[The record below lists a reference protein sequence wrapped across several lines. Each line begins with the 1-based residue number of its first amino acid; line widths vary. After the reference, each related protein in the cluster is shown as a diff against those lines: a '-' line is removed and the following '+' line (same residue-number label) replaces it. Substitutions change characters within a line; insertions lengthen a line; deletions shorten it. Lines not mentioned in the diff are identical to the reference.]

1 MPSDSIKDTTILHTQ
16 QLQIC
21 HGLSPGSKIMSKKHQ
36 PLELPK
42 DTGLSFPRP
51 LKNAKP
57 RRRLIHITKTKE
69 DKSPNQVPLDIRKQA
84 DGTNAAADLIWP
96 MKTSEGWGLSE
107 HGWMRRIRNNSSLS
121 WQLKKQSSYELK
133 SLKASSRAQ
142 EELCDPNTWKTA
154 TPSAA
159 PTSPFPIYSTEKWP
173 CTENWNIE
181 NALTGF
187 YGRHTSHQRLWN

>member
-1 MPSDSIKDTTILHTQ
+1 MSSLLTLTVPNQSTSLKFPVPSDSIKDTTILHTQ

-121 WQLKKQSSYELK
+121 WQLKKKRAATNSRVSKPLPELRK
-133 SLKASSRAQ
+133 NCVTQTHEKRQPLQLPPHLLSLFTQQKN
-142 EELCDPNTWKTA
+142 DP
-154 TPSAA
+154 
-159 PTSPFPIYSTEKWP
+159 
-173 CTENWNIE
+173 
-181 NALTGF
+181 ALKIGT
-187 YGRHTSHQRLWN
+187 